1 MMERL
6 LVRTRWTLGV
16 LTLLA
21 TAGAG
26 LVGSDGSPALAGGG
40 GCRERPANPD
50 AVGDAV
56 SMTGYCFAPLVLR
69 VQPGTKVTFRNN
81 DEAVHQV
88 NGLAWGSS
96 GIISKDALS
105 EQKFDQP
112 GLYPY
117 ACILHPGM
125 VGVIVVGDGKFVGA
139 GTGRSAVQDV
149 NASVAQP
156 VATAEAVAAKATAP
170 VDSEGR
176 SAWLYVG
183 LGALAGV
190 ALAAAAGGVV
200 VARR

>member
-6 LVRTRWTLGV
+6 LVRTRWTLGA

-40 GCRERPANPD
+40 GCHQPPAGTE
-50 AVGDAV
+50 ATGDAV
-56 SMTGYCFAPLVLR
+56 FMEGFCFAPTVLR

-88 NGLAWGSS
+88 NGQSWS
-96 GIISKDALS
+96 GGATLSKDATTVRS
-105 EQKFDQP
+105 FDEP

-125 VGVIVVGDGKFVGA
+125 VGVVVVGDGKFVAA
-139 GTGRSAVQDV
+139 GTTQDV
-149 NASVAQP
+149 KASIAQP
-156 VATAEAVAAKATAP
+156 ASTSTAATAKLAP
-170 VDSEGR
+170 PN
-176 SAWLYVG
+176 SADDRPVWLYVG

-190 ALAAAAGGVV
+190 VLASAAAGLVS
-200 VARR
+200 ARR